1 MAINTI
7 LNINIAAEFYIIQLL
22 LISNLTIYFIMLIF
36 DTDEYLKILI
46 FFEIIILLI
55 TVIFLINIYEDIDHI
70 VLLLLVMVG
79 SESGLALS
87 IIFPF
92 LIK

>member
-22 LISNLTIYFIMLIF
+22 LISNLTIYFIMLIL
-36 DTDEYLKILI
+36 DTDDYLKILI

>member
-1 MAINTI
+1 MAINNI
-7 LNINIAAEFYIIQLL
+7 FNINISNEFYIIQFLL
-22 LISNLTIYFIMLIF
+22 LSTLTIYFIILVL
-36 DTDEYLKILI
+36 DTDDYLKILI
-46 FFEIIILLI
+46 FFEIIILLTTI
-55 TVIFLINIYEDIDHI
+55 IFLINILENIDHI

-79 SESGLALS
+79 AESGLALS

>member
-7 LNINIAAEFYIIQLL
+7 LNINISNEFYIIQFLL
-22 LISNLTIYFIMLIF
+22 LSSLIIYFIMLIL
-36 DTDEYLKILI
+36 DTDDYLKVLI
-46 FFEIIILLI
+46 FFELIILLMTI
-55 TVIFLINIYEDIDHI
+55 IFLINIYENIDHI

-79 SESGLALS
+79 AESGLALS

>member
-7 LNINIAAEFYIIQLL
+7 LNINLSTQVYIVQLL
-22 LISNLTIYFIMLIF
+22 ILTTMVIYFTLLVF
-36 DTDEYLKILI
+36 DTLNYLKIII
-46 FFEIIILLI
+46 FFELLILMI
-55 TVIFLINIYEDIDHI
+55 TVIFLSNIYESIDHI
-70 VLLLLVMVG
+70 VFLLLVMVG
-79 SESGLALS
+79 AESGLALS

>member
-1 MAINTI
+1 MAINNI
-7 LNINIAAEFYIIQLL
+7 LNINITNEFYIIQFLL
-22 LISNLTIYFIMLIF
+22 LTNLIIYFIMLIL
-36 DTDEYLKILI
+36 DTDDYLKVLVFFEVIILI
-46 FFEIIILLI
+46 MTIIF
-55 TVIFLINIYEDIDHI
+55 VINIFENIDHI

-79 SESGLALS
+79 AESGLALS

>member
-1 MAINTI
+1 MAINNI
-7 LNINIAAEFYIIQLL
+7 FNINISNEFYLIQFLL
-22 LISNLTIYFIMLIF
+22 LSTLTIYFIILVL
-36 DTDEYLKILI
+36 DTDDYLKILI

-55 TVIFLINIYEDIDHI
+55 TIIFLINILENIDHI

-79 SESGLALS
+79 AESGLALS